1 MFKHRNREIEEQE
14 RKILEN
20 LNKFSTKMFVTI

>member
-1 MFKHRNREIEEQE
+1 MFKHQNREIEEQE